1 MASKRK
7 QQAPSSAPPPKCPS
21 SSGSHV
27 QDGAGRSGASCNPR
41 ALSQFFS
48 AFEIFYQ
55 QFRLMVTGAAS
66 PIEDTP
72 DCIPDTA
79 SSSEELPRFSATLS
93 SDSWGGGNNLS
104 QRPQTHSQASHSR
117 FANPRSS
124 GSGARSSKSNPL
136 PSQSTPDFPSI
147 LEDSQRP
154 SQALPMEAGSET
166 SLEDKT
172 QEQPAV
178 AGQHLVIIEVQDKR
192 KKSKKHSS
200 KKNQR
205 SKPSDTEEDSDIIL
219 GNHLSRRK
227 RAKILNG
234 DYVDISLLPLARI
247 SGKGEKKQSHGR
259 CRYRASHAD
268 RTFENWL
275 DRFQVSMGVVVAAY
289 PKRAMH
295 LMAYMSHVR
304 RAFALAGESAV
315 LTYHEDFH
323 RNASLLPTTHWD
335 LRDQNYWMEHVGP
348 YVEKQQPDA
357 TKFGKFKAKRDPC
370 RRVCWEYN
378 KGVCQRPNCKYA
390 LECERCLVNHPASS
404 YFQGKQPF

>member
-205 SKPSDTEEDSDIIL
+205 SKPSDTEEDSGTSSSDSDIDAPLEGYWGIGEDVSGLSLWAHERRANSHHDIQWLEEVKTPTNVSTDIIL

-259 CRYRASHAD
+259 CRWTAS
-268 RTFENWL
+268 
-275 DRFQVSMGVVVAAY
+275 AY
-289 PKRAMH
+289 
-295 LMAYMSHVR
+295 
-304 RAFALAGESAV
+304 
-315 LTYHEDFH
+315 
-323 RNASLLPTTHWD
+323 
-335 LRDQNYWMEHVGP
+335 
-348 YVEKQQPDA
+348 
-357 TKFGKFKAKRDPC
+357 
-370 RRVCWEYN
+370 
-378 KGVCQRPNCKYA
+378 
-390 LECERCLVNHPASS
+390 
-404 YFQGKQPF
+404 